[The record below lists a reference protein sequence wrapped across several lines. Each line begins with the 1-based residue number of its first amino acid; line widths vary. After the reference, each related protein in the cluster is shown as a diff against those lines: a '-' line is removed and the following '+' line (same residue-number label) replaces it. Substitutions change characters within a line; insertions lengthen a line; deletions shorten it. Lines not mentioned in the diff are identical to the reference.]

1 MNIVLCGFMGCGK
14 TTVGKIL
21 AEKLS
26 MKFVDVDDLIE
37 QEQEMTISE
46 IFEKYGEIGFRKIE
60 NETIKKVSQ
69 WNNAIV
75 STGGGSVLNNDNVT
89 ALKSSGKI
97 FFLDVTADTV
107 LARLKNN
114 TTRPLLQR
122 PDKEK
127 AVNDLMN
134 ERRSKYEACA
144 DFVITTA
151 NESPIICA
159 NDIIKL
165 YKKIK

>member
-21 AEKLS
+21 SEKLS
-26 MKFVDVDDLIE
+26 MKFVDVDELIE
-37 QEQEMTISE
+37 QEQGMTISE

-75 STGGGSVLNNDNVT
+75 STGGGSVLNVDNVT

-97 FFLDVTADTV
+97 FFLDV
-107 LARLKNN
+107 
-114 TTRPLLQR
+114 
-122 PDKEK
+122 
-127 AVNDLMN
+127 
-134 ERRSKYEACA
+134 
-144 DFVITTA
+144 I
-151 NESPIICA
+151 
-159 NDIIKL
+159 
-165 YKKIK
+165 

>member
-21 AEKLS
+21 AEKLA

-37 QEQEMTISE
+37 QEQGMTISE
-46 IFEKYGEIGFRKIE
+46 IFEKHGEIGFRKIE

-75 STGGGSVLNNDNVT
+75 STGGGSVLNIDNVT

-97 FFLDVTADTV
+97 FFLDVMADTV
-107 LARLKNN
+107 LARLKDN

-151 NESPIICA
+151 NESPIVCA